1 MASDDR
7 CGFCARARAD
17 VQMLI
22 AGPLIYFCDACV
34 SACVQVATEGTAA
47 PPASVV
53 AIELHGGGDAARGS
67 PCGFCGKYRR
77 ETRFIFVHRG
87 EEGHERAICDEC
99 VGLCMEILGEV
110 LGGDW
115 AARVAAWPGV
125 RPLLQ

>member
-22 AGPLIYFCDACV
+22 AGPLIYFCDTCV
-34 SACVQVATEGTAA
+34 SACVELATDGAA
-47 PPASVV
+47 AARALVP
-53 AIELHGGGDAARGS
+53 IELHPGGDAARGS

-77 ETRFIFVHRG
+77 ETRFTFVHRS

-99 VGLCMEILGEV
+99 VGLCMDILGEV

-115 AARVAAWPGV
+115 AARAAAWPGLT
-125 RPLLQ
+125 PLRQ